1 MPRAILANIFLVS
14 HILLLFHSSEKIYEK
29 WSSGYCFYMNTNIL
43 GDFQICISVPLKT
56 PFQQDISGR
65 LLLIL
70 RKFDIQTFNSNYLNL
85 NSNSNNLIL
94 INIVSTLY
102 LMSRNI
108 NFAFIIMF
116 SRLLF
121 YSRVITRTMFSLK
134 NLVYMSS

>member
-1 MPRAILANIFLVS
+1 MPRAILANNFLIS
-14 HILLLFHSSEKIYEK
+14 HILLLFHSSKKTYEK

-43 GDFQICISVPLKT
+43 GAFQICISVPLKI

-70 RKFDIQTFNSNYLNL
+70 RKLDIQTFNSKHLNP
-85 NSNSNNLIL
+85 NSNSNNSIR

-102 LMSRNI
+102 LMSRNVD
-108 NFAFIIMF
+108 FVFIIMF
-116 SRLLF
+116 SGLLF